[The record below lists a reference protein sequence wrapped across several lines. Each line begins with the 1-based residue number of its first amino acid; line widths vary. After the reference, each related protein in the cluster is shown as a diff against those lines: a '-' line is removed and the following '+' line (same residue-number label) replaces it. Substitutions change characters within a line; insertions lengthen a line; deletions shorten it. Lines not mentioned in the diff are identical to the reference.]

1 MSANQA
7 VVMPKKRRSPQ
18 SDVAEP
24 EAGAKKTKRAVED
37 QDQQQAD
44 ANANDGPNSS
54 SSDSDDEDEAIDLSA
69 PEKVKKDDMLQI
81 HFEFYDPREGDFH
94 SVKQQLA
101 NKFPGVCEG
110 SNLSDI
116 ADAVVSQAEVGLL
129 VRVADTDHVFGVATA
144 LPAASHRKTAF
155 WQAIEKKLVAACP
168 ADKASAFNA
177 ALEAPG
183 LGTFSTTEK

>member
-1 MSANQA
+1 MSANQS

-24 EAGAKKTKRAVED
+24 EAGAKKTKRTAEAAD
-37 QDQQQAD
+37 EEQQQAD
-44 ANANDGPNSS
+44 NGPNDGSNSS
-54 SSDSDDEDEAIDLSA
+54 SSDSDDDDDDEAIDLSA

-116 ADAVVSQAEVGLL
+116 TDAVVSQAEVGLL

-144 LPAASHRKTAF
+144 LPAATYRKTGF

-168 ADKASAFNA
+168 AEKASAFNA

-183 LGTFSTTEK
+183 LGA